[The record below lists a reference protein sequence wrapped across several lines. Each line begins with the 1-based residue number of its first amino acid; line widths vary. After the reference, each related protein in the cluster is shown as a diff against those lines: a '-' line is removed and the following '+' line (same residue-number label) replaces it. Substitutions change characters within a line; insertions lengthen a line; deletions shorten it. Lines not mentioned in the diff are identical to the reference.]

1 MSKIVGILGGMGPM
15 STVDLMRKVTEKT
28 PVKKEQ
34 EHLRILVDSRPQ
46 IPDRTAAILGEGP
59 SPAPVLQ
66 ESARLLEQWGAQ
78 VIAIPC
84 NSAHAFLDAVREAVG
99 IEVLDMI
106 GLVGRELAD
115 RFPKGTPV
123 GLLAT
128 TGSGR
133 ARLYHNRLP
142 DFQVLTPA
150 PEIQQELVMGA
161 IYQVKVEDKVQEPRR
176 KLLEAAATLDPAPAA
191 LIAGCTEVELA
202 LEGADSPIPI
212 FCPMDLLAQ
221 EIVDRAWR
229 SREP

>member
-46 IPDRTAAILGEGP
+46 IPDRTAAILGKGP
-59 SPAPVLQ
+59 SPVPFLQ
-66 ESARLLEQWGAQ
+66 ESARLLEQWGADL
-78 VIAIPC
+78 IAIPC
-84 NSAHAFLDAVREAVG
+84 NSAHAFLGAVREAVK

-106 GLVGRELAD
+106 GVVGRELAA

-128 TGSGR
+128 SGSGK
-133 ARLYHNRLP
+133 ARLYHTRLP
-142 DFQVLTPA
+142 DFQVMTPT
-150 PEIQQELVMGA
+150 PEVQEELVMGA
-161 IYQVKVEDKVQEPRR
+161 IYQFKVENKLEEPRR
-176 KLLEAAATLDPAPAA
+176 KLFEAATTLDPAPAA

-202 LEGADSPIPI
+202 LDGAESPIPI

-229 SREP
+229 EG

>member
-46 IPDRTAAILGEGP
+46 IPDRTAAILGTGP
-59 SPAPVLQ
+59 SPVPFLQ
-66 ESARLLEQWGAQ
+66 ESARLLEQWGADL
-78 VIAIPC
+78 IAIPC
-84 NSAHAFLDAVREAVG
+84 NSAHAFLGAVRDAVK

-106 GLVGRELAD
+106 GVVARELAA

-128 TGSGR
+128 SGSGK
-133 ARLYHNRLP
+133 ARLYHTRLA
-142 DFQVLTPA
+142 DFQVLTPG
-150 PEIQQELVMGA
+150 PEAQEELVMGA
-161 IYQVKVEDKVQEPRR
+161 IYEYKVTNKLEEPRR
-176 KLLEAAATLDPAPAA
+176 KLFAAATTLHPAPAA

-202 LEGADSPIPI
+202 LDGAESPIPI

-229 SREP
+229 EG